1 MLRRQT
7 DRFRRHQL
15 PSAEHQRQPGETAAE
30 PLAHKKSHTPNAFFR
45 SPTARRWGKL
55 TPHSRWPSRRRRRK
69 VDEQDEAMDFSAL
82 EAKVDELI
90 ALCDALLRENRALK
104 ATHAA
109 ALERKDLAATKLDA
123 LIGRL
128 RATDQADGGQADGGH
143 AETGVGDG
151 HHTP

>member
-1 MLRRQT
+1 M
-7 DRFRRHQL
+7 
-15 PSAEHQRQPGETAAE
+15 
-30 PLAHKKSHTPNAFFR
+30 
-45 SPTARRWGKL
+45 
-55 TPHSRWPSRRRRRK
+55 
-69 VDEQDEAMDFSAL
+69 DEQDEAMDFSAL

-104 ATHAA
+104 AAHAA

-128 RATDQADGGQADGGH
+128 RATDQADGGQADGDH